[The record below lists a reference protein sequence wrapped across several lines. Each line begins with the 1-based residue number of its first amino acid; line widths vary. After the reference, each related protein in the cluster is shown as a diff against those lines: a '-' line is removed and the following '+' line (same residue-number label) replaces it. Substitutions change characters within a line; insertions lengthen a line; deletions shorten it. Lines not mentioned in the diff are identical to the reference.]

1 MSKLSGK
8 NVVLDLNALQRI
20 CNECMS
26 AINDQQDEMIQQ
38 SMRKVC
44 DSCTEVRER
53 LPRLKA
59 LNESAGTCVEFPEEC
74 CA

>member
-1 MSKLSGK
+1 MSKLSGR
-8 NVVLDLNALQRI
+8 NVVLDLNALQAL

-44 DSCTEVRER
+44 DSCMEVRDR
-53 LPRLKA
+53 LPQLQQV
-59 LNESAGTCVEFPEEC
+59 LNDNASA
-74 CA
+74 A

>member
-8 NVVLDLNALQRI
+8 NVVLDLNALQSV

-44 DSCTEVRER
+44 ESCMEVRDR
-53 LPRLKA
+53 LPQLHV
-59 LNESAGTCVEFPEEC
+59 LNDNASA
-74 CA
+74 A